1 MTDPVETKVDEIKVD
16 EKSVDENKVGENL
29 ENLVSLILHS
39 EVAEEYQDSVKS
51 LTIFQQVQ
59 LIESLPAEER
69 LSVWHCIDPAS
80 WWALI
85 GYLQEESSRNLV
97 RSLPQED
104 RVELQKLAVSNDV
117 LALADILPKSM
128 LDAIV
133 LDQDEKAAL
142 EFQQALTYSDEQ
154 VGRFAR
160 RNILR
165 VRKGISIASVID
177 RLKRKDFISAVF
189 MVDSDRTLLGYI
201 PIASIFNNNEND
213 LVDTLARPIQSVEH
227 DAYISDIMTTCQFEE
242 SMDYLPVVENGKLQA
257 AISISV
263 ILQEVRLSYTN
274 NTVGEA
280 PAPDED
286 LFGSIS
292 VAMRGRGLW
301 LCINLATAFLASWV
315 IGFFEGTIQQ
325 VVALAVLMPVVASM
339 GGIAGSQTLAVT
351 VRGLALK
358 HVTGANIRLLYRKE
372 MKIAMLNGL
381 LIGALIALV
390 VSYWF
395 DSMSLGLIILC
406 AIVVN
411 SFAAAAT
418 GTYIPFILEKMNID
432 PAVASAVVLTTV
444 TDVIGF
450 AIFLGL
456 GTIIFL

>member
-1 MTDPVETKVDEIKVD
+1 MTNIDEMKPI
-16 EKSVDENKVGENL
+16 ENIES
-29 ENLVSLILHS
+29 LVWLVLHS
-39 EVAEEYQDSVKS
+39 HEPEAYYEKVNG

-59 LIESLPAEER
+59 LIESLPAEKR
-69 LSVWHCIDPAS
+69 LSVWHCIAEVD
-80 WWALI
+80 WWSLI
-85 GYLQEESSRNLV
+85 GYLQIETSRNLV
-97 RSLPQED
+97 RSLPRED
-104 RVELQKLAVSNDV
+104 RIKLQKVAISADV

-142 EFQQALTYSDEQ
+142 EFQQALTYSDDQ

-201 PIASIFNNNEND
+201 PIAALFNNDEND
-213 LVDTLARPIQSVEH
+213 IVDTLARQIQSVDH
-227 DAYISDIMTTCQFEE
+227 DARLSEVMSTCQFEE
-242 SMDYLPVVENGKLQA
+242 SMDYLPVVHNGKLEA
-257 AISISV
+257 AISLSV
-263 ILQEVRLSYTN
+263 ILQEARLSLSH
-274 NTVGEA
+274 NTVSEA
-280 PAPDED
+280 PTPDED
-286 LFGSIS
+286 LFGPVS

-315 IGFFEGTIQQ
+315 IGFFEGAIQQ
-325 VVALAVLMPVVASM
+325 VVALAILMPVVASM

-358 HVTGANIRLLYRKE
+358 HVTSANIKLLYRKE
-372 MKIAMLNGL
+372 MKIAMLNGA
-381 LIGALIALV
+381 LIGAIIALV
-390 VSYWF
+390 VAYWF
-395 DSMSLGLIILC
+395 DSIQLGLIILC

-411 SFAAAAT
+411 SFAAAAS
-418 GTYIPFILEKMNID
+418 GTYIPFILEKMKVD

-450 AIFLGL
+450 TIFLGL

>member
-1 MTDPVETKVDEIKVD
+1 MSNVDDVKF
-16 EKSVDENKVGENL
+16 DENMDA
-29 ENLVSLILHS
+29 LVSLVLFS
-39 EVAEEYQDSVKS
+39 RESDEYQNRVEN

-59 LIESLPAEER
+59 LIESLPAEKR
-69 LSVWHCIDPAS
+69 LSVWYCIDAS
-80 WWALI
+80 YWWSLI
-85 GYLQEESSRNLV
+85 SYLQVETSRNLV
-97 RSLPQED
+97 RSLALED
-104 RVELQKLAVSNDV
+104 RVTLQKAAVSADV
-117 LALADILPKSM
+117 LALADRLPKAM
-128 LDAIV
+128 IDAIM

-154 VGRFAR
+154 VGRFAH

-165 VRKGISIASVID
+165 VRQGISIASVID

-189 MVDSDRTLLGYI
+189 MVDGERTLLGYI
-201 PIASIFNNNEND
+201 PIAALFNNDENEI
-213 LVDTLARPIQSVEH
+213 VDQVARPIQSVDHNERL
-227 DAYISDIMTTCQFEE
+227 SEIMATCQFEE
-242 SMDYLPVVENGKLQA
+242 GMDYLPVIDNGKLTA

-263 ILQEVRLSYTN
+263 IMQEVRLAFTS
-274 NTVGEA
+274 NTVSEA
-280 PAPDED
+280 PVPDED
-286 LFGSIS
+286 LFGPVS

-315 IGFFEGTIQQ
+315 IGVFEGTIQE
-325 VVALAVLMPVVASM
+325 VVALAILMPVVASM

-358 HVTGANIRLLYRKE
+358 HITSANIKLLYRKE
-372 MKIAMLNGL
+372 MKIALLNGV

-390 VSYWF
+390 VAYWF
-395 DSMSLGLIILC
+395 DSIQLGLIILC

-418 GTYIPFILEKMNID
+418 GTYIPFILEKMKVD

-450 AIFLGL
+450 TIFLGL
-456 GTIIFL
+456 GTLIFL

>member
-1 MTDPVETKVDEIKVD
+1 MTIIE
-16 EKSVDENKVGENL
+16 ENHSDVNI
-29 ENLVSLILHS
+29 ENLVSLALLNQQS
-39 EVAEEYQDSVKS
+39 EAYVDSIKN

-59 LIESLPAEER
+59 LIESLPAESR
-69 LSVWHCIDPAS
+69 MNVWYCIAPEN
-80 WWALI
+80 WWSLI
-85 GYLQEESSRNLV
+85 GFLQAETSKNLIRALSTEERIN
-97 RSLPQED
+97 
-104 RVELQKLAVSNDV
+104 LQKIAVSTDV
-117 LALADILPKSM
+117 LALADKLPKSM

-133 LDQDEKAAL
+133 LDQDEKIAL
-142 EFQQALTYSDEQ
+142 EFQQALTYSDDQ

-177 RLKRKDFISAVF
+177 RLKRKDVVSAVF

-201 PIASIFNNNEND
+201 PIAALFNNDEND
-213 LVDTLARPIQSVEH
+213 LVDTLARQIQSVDH
-227 DAYISDIMTTCQFEE
+227 DARLSEIMATCQFEE
-242 SMDYLPVVENGKLQA
+242 SMDYLPVVHNGKLEA
-257 AISISV
+257 AISLSV
-263 ILQEVRLSYTN
+263 ILQESRSSIAHNAVS
-274 NTVGEA
+274 EA
-280 PAPDED
+280 PTPDED
-286 LFGSIS
+286 LFGPVS

-301 LCINLATAFLASWV
+301 LSINLATAFLASWV

-358 HVTGANIRLLYRKE
+358 HVTSANIKLLYRKE
-372 MKIAMLNGL
+372 MKIALLNGV
-381 LIGALIALV
+381 LIGAIIALV
-390 VSYWF
+390 VAYWF
-395 DSMSLGLIILC
+395 DSIPLGLIILC

-411 SFAAAAT
+411 SFAAAAS
-418 GTYIPFILEKMNID
+418 GTYIPFILEKMKID

-450 AIFLGL
+450 TIFLGL

>member
-1 MTDPVETKVDEIKVD
+1 MTIIDETKP
-16 EKSVDENKVGENL
+16 SENI

-39 EVAEEYQDSVKS
+39 HEPDEYLDNIKG

-59 LIESLPAEER
+59 LIESLPAEKR
-69 LSVWHCIDPAS
+69 LSVWYCIEETN
-80 WWALI
+80 WWSLI
-85 GYLQEESSRNLV
+85 GYLQVETSRNLV
-97 RSLPQED
+97 RSLPNEE
-104 RVELQKLAVSNDV
+104 RVKLQKVAVSTDV

-133 LDQDEKAAL
+133 LDQDEKAGL

-177 RLKRKDFISAVF
+177 RLKRKDYISAVF
-189 MVDSDRTLLGYI
+189 MVDSDRSLLGYI
-201 PIASIFNNNEND
+201 PIAALFNNDENE
-213 LVDTLARPIQSVEH
+213 LVDTVSRPIQSVEH
-227 DAYISDIMTTCQFEE
+227 DAYISDIMGTCQFEE

-263 ILQEVRLSYTN
+263 ILHEMRLSFSN
-274 NTVGEA
+274 SAVSEA

-286 LFGSIS
+286 LFGPVS

-390 VSYWF
+390 VSFWF

>member
-1 MTDPVETKVDEIKVD
+1 MTDPVETKVDDGNADK
-16 EKSVDENKVGENL
+16 KNVDENNVGENNVGENL
-29 ENLVSLILHS
+29 ENLVSLILRS
-39 EVAEEYQDSVKS
+39 EVAEEYKDSVKS

-59 LIESLPAEER
+59 LSESLPAEER
-69 LSVWHCIDPAS
+69 LNVWHCIDPVS

-213 LVDTLARPIQSVEH
+213 LVESVARPIQSVEH

-242 SMDYLPVVENGKLQA
+242 GMDYLPVVDN
-257 AISISV
+257 
-263 ILQEVRLSYTN
+263 
-274 NTVGEA
+274 
-280 PAPDED
+280 
-286 LFGSIS
+286 GSIYS
-292 VAMRGRGLW
+292 AI
-301 LCINLATAFLASWV
+301 INNRHIIHT
-315 IGFFEGTIQQ
+315 FFKLTN
-325 VVALAVLMPVVASM
+325 
-339 GGIAGSQTLAVT
+339 THDVT
-351 VRGLALK
+351 NV
-358 HVTGANIRLLYRKE
+358 
-372 MKIAMLNGL
+372 
-381 LIGALIALV
+381 
-390 VSYWF
+390 
-395 DSMSLGLIILC
+395 LIISDTL
-406 AIVVN
+406 N
-411 SFAAAAT
+411 RSNNYFFYT
-418 GTYIPFILEKMNID
+418 PTSPQDHLYSLYPFSL
-432 PAVASAVVLTTV
+432 L
-444 TDVIGF
+444 
-450 AIFLGL
+450 
-456 GTIIFL
+456 

>member
-1 MTDPVETKVDEIKVD
+1 MTIIDEIKP
-16 EKSVDENKVGENL
+16 SENIED
-29 ENLVSLILHS
+29 LVYLVLHS
-39 EVAEEYQDSVKS
+39 HESDEYLDKVKS

-59 LIESLPAEER
+59 LIESLPAEKR
-69 LSVWHCIDPAS
+69 LSVWYCIEETS
-80 WWALI
+80 WWSLI
-85 GYLQEESSRNLV
+85 GFLQAETSKNLIRALSTEERMN
-97 RSLPQED
+97 
-104 RVELQKLAVSNDV
+104 LQKVAVSTDV
-117 LALADILPKSM
+117 LALADKLPKSM

-133 LDQDEKAAL
+133 LDQDEKIAL
-142 EFQQALTYSDEQ
+142 EFQQALTYSDDQ
-154 VGRFAR
+154 VGRFAH

-165 VRKGISIASVID
+165 VRQGISIASVID

-189 MVDSDRTLLGYI
+189 MVDSERTLLGYI
-201 PIASIFNNNEND
+201 PIAALFNNDENEI
-213 LVDTLARPIQSVEH
+213 VDQVSRPIQSVDHNSRLSE
-227 DAYISDIMTTCQFEE
+227 IMATCQIEE
-242 SMDYLPVVENGKLQA
+242 GMDYLPVVDNGKLTA
-257 AISISV
+257 AISTSA
-263 ILQEVRLSYTN
+263 ILNEVRSVFAN
-274 NTVGEA
+274 NTVSEA
-280 PAPDED
+280 PVPDED
-286 LFGSIS
+286 LFGPVS

-358 HVTGANIRLLYRKE
+358 HITGANIKLLYRKE
-372 MKIAMLNGL
+372 MKIALLNGV

-390 VSYWF
+390 VAYWF
-395 DSMSLGLIILC
+395 DSIQLGLIILC

-418 GTYIPFILEKMNID
+418 GTYIPFILEKMKID

-450 AIFLGL
+450 TIFLGL